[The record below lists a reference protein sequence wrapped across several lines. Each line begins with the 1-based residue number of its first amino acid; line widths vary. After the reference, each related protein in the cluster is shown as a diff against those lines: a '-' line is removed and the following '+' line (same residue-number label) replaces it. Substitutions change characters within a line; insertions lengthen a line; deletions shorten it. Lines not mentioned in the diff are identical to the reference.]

1 MILAKDRSPKYAWHF
16 SNCVFITYN
25 FRIAKLPS
33 RKSQNFHVA
42 LRFLSFP
49 LYIIF
54 THVRMY
60 ICIYVHACICN
71 VYMIDLINLLNL
83 VFQWHTW
90 YSLNHQMLEQKRSIT
105 FLCFSTFPPGNV
117 LVVSTEVEIA
127 ACFTLKE
134 GDQSHCRI
142 FFVTIPHVECDGKG
156 GDVCLLFSVSLK
168 KVTRH
173 RV

>member
-1 MILAKDRSPKYAWHF
+1 MHDIF
-16 SNCVFITYN
+16 SSCISITYN

-42 LRFLSFP
+42 LSFLSFP

-54 THVRMY
+54 TRVKIYIY
-60 ICIYVHACICN
+60 ICVHACIYN
-71 VYMIDLINLLNL
+71 VDMIEVINLLNV

-90 YSLNHQMLEQKRSIT
+90 YSANQQMLEQKRSVT
-105 FLCFSTFPPGNV
+105 FLCFSTSSPGKV
-117 LVVSTEVEIA
+117 LALSTEVEIA
-127 ACFTLKE
+127 VCFTLKE
-134 GDQSHCRI
+134 GNQSHFRI
-142 FFVTIPHVECDGKG
+142 FFFTIPHVECNGKG